1 MSEYQESEFNH
12 MLTHHN
18 RRSAAVASV
27 HTDYTHPG
35 QVFCGVVIFLILVSI
50 AILFDRGKRGLLNT
64 VPQHYR
70 LVIHAFFEELSTF
83 GFVSLLAF
91 LATKEW
97 NGVSIIY
104 MIGNSVGAEYGYG
117 IVPHDLSPPNDV
129 TSICRSI
136 LASNLSHLHFLLF
149 GVSAAFI
156 CTSLLLLYF
165 HVKHFEQ
172 YKKVF
177 EIPFCLP

>member
-1 MSEYQESEFNH
+1 MHAYH
-12 MLTHHN
+12 K
-18 RRSAAVASV
+18 RRGAPVASV
-27 HTDYTHPG
+27 QTDYSHPG

-91 LATKEW
+91 LFTKEW
-97 NGVSIIY
+97 NGLSIIY
-104 MIGNSVGAEYGYG
+104 MIGNSFGAEYGYG
-117 IVPHDLSPPNDV
+117 TIPHLRTAQNARRPNIPLHV
-129 TSICRSI
+129 RSI
-136 LASNLSHLHFLLF
+136 LASNLSQLHFLLF
-149 GVSAAFI
+149 GVSATFI

-172 YKKVF
+172 YKRVF
-177 EIPFCLP
+177 ETKPICCFWLNFF

>member
-1 MSEYQESEFNH
+1 MSDSGLGFNH
-12 MLTHHN
+12 MHTN
-18 RRSAAVASV
+18 YKRRSAPVASV
-27 HTDYTHPG
+27 QTDYTHPG

-50 AILFDRGKRGLLNT
+50 AIFFDRGKRALLNS

-97 NGVSIIY
+97 NNGLSIIF
-104 MIGNSVGAEYGYG
+104 MIGNSVGAEYGYV
-117 IVPHDLSPPNDV
+117 IIPHLI
-129 TSICRSI
+129 TSARSNTPSHDRSI
-136 LASNLSHLHFLLF
+136 LASNLSQLHFLLF
-149 GVSAAFI
+149 GVSATFI

-172 YKKVF
+172 YKRVF
-177 EIPFCLP
+177 EPAIAN